1 MLGDFDRAWSL
12 VLEFIQNA
20 ALSKNGE
27 VSLAALKSLQ
37 EIMYHN
43 ADKAPSL
50 TDEETTRVKDDE
62 IWTVSM
68 LIWQFL
74 IIIENTI
81 YYFIKIAWN
90 IWLNIGI
97 ESTKITTQNNET
109 QEEFYVPSQA
119 FLTALIQ
126 IFPAIFQHIH
136 QRYVAHNNLH
146 IF

>member
-43 ADKAPSL
+43 ADKAATL

-62 IWTVSM
+62 IWTVSVLLLCLFIYM
-68 LIWQFL
+68 FNN
-74 IIIENTI
+74 NTLSA
-81 YYFIKIAWN
+81 FVKR
-90 IWLNIGI
+90 LLGI
-97 ESTKITTQNNET
+97 
-109 QEEFYVPSQA
+109 FG
-119 FLTALIQ
+119 
-126 IFPAIFQHIH
+126 
-136 QRYVAHNNLH
+136 
-146 IF
+146 